1 MLEVLADSIFIEVDV
16 TFPGTSA
23 FPYLMNV
30 VAYNSLTMQFQ
41 AVARILMTKLNVAS
55 YKFAFKKLFEIT
67 TNIHPEFA
75 HGSEVKGW
83 IVDFS
88 LA

>member
-55 YKFAFKKLFEIT
+55 YKFAFIK
-67 TNIHPEFA
+67 A
-75 HGSEVKGW
+75 V
-83 IVDFS
+83 
-88 LA
+88 